1 MILTNMAR
9 HASFSRLHR
18 NTSCIACFPILH
30 LPGLQL
36 LLPAH
41 LSLCSRAHGPTS
53 SRAHAATG
61 PPRAHGST
69 GPGPAGPSA
78 EKTMAGYT
86 LLCAREHF
94 RKVGE
99 MFHSRRS
106 VSGLAGPLQSELGEP
121 CETCQQLL
129 LLESSLSGVFWN
141 CTLCSRNRSSICV
154 RHLLIACAVVRTTS
168 RDAF

>member
-1 MILTNMAR
+1 M
-9 HASFSRLHR
+9 LHFQDFTGTHR
-18 NTSCIACFPILH
+18 V
-30 LPGLQL
+30 
-36 LLPAH
+36 
-41 LSLCSRAHGPTS
+41 SRAFQFLTRLATTLACASLAVLMTNGPTG

-69 GPGPAGPSA
+69 GPGPASPSA
-78 EKTMAGYT
+78 EKTMAKYT

-99 MFHSRRS
+99 MLHSRRS